1 MTALTVL
8 DTPSVITDSTCDD
21 VSDTKNKNN
30 LQKAII
36 FGDLKPEE
44 GNLKDINNLSDDDV
58 APIVAPKKRA
68 QHFTGFDSDED
79 NISKSV
85 EMSPQTVNEKG
96 NSQEINPK
104 PNLDSKKPKERKST
118 RIKRIDSSDSDHSS
132 SEKLID
138 SEDNAFVRKS
148 VRREDKENTLKDKF
162 KSMLLHRKTGPMTSD
177 DVEPKNV
184 TSANSESD
192 DEFSC
197 LKIKQKVKSNVQAMK
212 SICDPDTSDEEDNS
226 QMKSFKRRSKPKMTK
241 STSPKPI
248 KMTAKQALENKQKIK
263 SESNR
268 MLREKGVSLPY
279 HRPKAL
285 TLKDIM
291 SRRKPAISSDGR
303 TLPIKMNEDQLR
315 QYAMLLEQRQKEV
328 IELCKSDS
336 EEEDK
341 GVEQMDVT
349 NDNKGVADECT
360 EETTTLITELISNS
374 NEESDVNLDNSV
386 EVNNLDRSDK
396 QLEPSESL
404 HLPTE
409 SESSNKNVTDTLSD
423 ISKTDVECQESHLE
437 ENIVLQKSVSDESQ
451 KISLIYDSE
460 KTIVEDTDSKVENEA
475 AEVIKDNGED
485 RSAEFSDCEMN
496 FDEIDKI
503 IEEAEI
509 ICNKTNC
516 NKPIPKLTGG
526 PGTLIDLDNEDTA
539 SRKLSGVELLKE
551 RFSFFAKIKTLED
564 IEKDREKKYKPG
576 TQHLKLKHELE
587 EQIAEQRS
595 LEWEKRLLEEQQLK
609 SELNGETGEDDI
621 EKLEAKMEEIEKEED
636 ENDNGV
642 SESEEELVED
652 DVLIEDK
659 PKKRNPMFD
668 DEAEVSDDESK
679 EDLDNDDESNEDLD
693 SEESSS
699 ESDDCKPKK
708 GRILKAFEDSD
719 DEKENERTI
728 SDDLNRGETGEIE
741 VINDDAAIRES
752 QDDELPLAQV
762 NKLSDDVF
770 STQTTETE
778 SENIDGCCGVVISA
792 HSICLSN
799 PDLSKMIKS
808 DINPDNMDVCGTI
821 EDDAIMDD
829 IAGMCSGSFSQNLVN
844 SQTLP
849 STQSQEFGDDIA
861 DMCTGK
867 FYENPLVS
875 QDISSEVTGS
885 EEKSQNI
892 EKESLLLEKAT
903 NNLIDGVTD
912 QNVSNTSGNDITKQ
926 NTVLNS
932 ILDELDDL
940 EDKPKQNKYFATD
953 VPSKDHRKKFVI
965 ESDDEAIE
973 NSPKKTK
980 KLKKKKA
987 EQRALH
993 ISDDEEEDN
1002 VESDLEEQDD
1012 RIVEYDSEENEIVVQ
1027 QPKTKQSK
1035 KGITDFFENEA
1046 ELTSED
1052 EWVGSGDEDERGL
1065 DRMEREEGDN
1075 DSFHQGQL
1083 QRELGQ
1089 IHMREV
1095 LDQDKREVRLIQEL
1109 LFEDGDLGDGH
1120 RQRKFRWHNADG
1132 EEETGTY
1139 PEEFTDTQEDEFE
1152 SEEQWRKER
1161 HEREMFIRQM
1171 REKDEEPN
1179 KSITRSTIIKANLSS
1194 RSVSSL
1200 INDNTIIK
1208 PVEKPVVEKKSA
1220 KDIPSP
1226 KRGFTIFQQNY
1237 HTSLL
1242 TRGRGAL
1249 ARLAALATPLAD
1261 DDTPRNITNNRG
1273 NFVFTSINP
1282 DDNSKVP
1289 TKRKAEIIHTPRLIK
1304 KLKTESSNVRKPSL
1318 FDHIKI

>member
-1 MTALTVL
+1 MTAVTVL
-8 DTPSVITDSTCDD
+8 DSSSFITDSICDD
-21 VSDTKNKNN
+21 VSDTRNEPN
-30 LQKAII
+30 LQKAVI
-36 FGDLKPEE
+36 FGDMECDE
-44 GNLKDINNLSDDDV
+44 GNLKDMNSLSDDDV
-58 APIVAPKKRA
+58 DPIVAPKKRT
-68 QHFTGFDSDED
+68 QHFTNFDSDED
-79 NISKSV
+79 NFSKSV
-85 EMSPQTVNEKG
+85 EMSPKTTNEEG
-96 NSQEINPK
+96 NSKDINPEL
-104 PNLDSKKPKERKST
+104 NLNSNTKERKST
-118 RIKRIDSSDSDHSS
+118 RIKRIDSSDSEHSS
-132 SEKLID
+132 SEKHTD
-138 SEDNAFVRKS
+138 GEDNSIVRKS

-162 KSMLLHRKTGPMTSD
+162 KSMLLHRKSGTMTSD
-177 DVEPKNV
+177 DVEHKNL
-184 TSANSESD
+184 TSGNSESD

-197 LKIKQKVKSNVQAMK
+197 LKIKQKVKSNIQAMK
-212 SICDPDTSDEEDNS
+212 SICDPDTSDEEENM
-226 QMKSFKRRSKPKMTK
+226 QIKSFKRRSKPKMTK
-241 STSPKPI
+241 STSPKPM

-291 SRRKPAISSDGR
+291 SRRKPAVSSDGR

-336 EEEDK
+336 EDEDK
-341 GVEQMDVT
+341 GVEQMVET
-349 NDNKGVADECT
+349 NDNKGVTDESI
-360 EETTTLITELISNS
+360 EETVEPITEIISNS
-374 NEESDVNLDNSV
+374 NEESAVNVENSAEVDNL
-386 EVNNLDRSDK
+386 NRSDK
-396 QLEPSESL
+396 QIELSDTL
-404 HLPTE
+404 DLPIET
-409 SESSNKNVTDTLSD
+409 ESSNKNVTDTMSN
-423 ISKTDVECQESHLE
+423 ISKTDVCQESNLE
-437 ENIVLQKSVSDESQ
+437 ENIALQKSVADESQ
-451 KISLIYDSE
+451 EISLVFDSE
-460 KTIVEDTDSKVENEA
+460 KTAIENTDSKVENEVN
-475 AEVIKDNGED
+475 EVINDKDED
-485 RSAEFSDCEMN
+485 KSDEFSDCDMN

-509 ICNKTNC
+509 ICSKTNC
-516 NKPIPKLTGG
+516 DKPIPKLTGG
-526 PGTLIDLDNEDTA
+526 PGTLIDLDNEDSG

-576 TQHLKLKHELE
+576 TQHLKLKQELE

-609 SELNGETGEDDI
+609 SELNGEADEDDI
-621 EKLEAKMEEIEKEED
+621 EKLEAKMEEIEKEE
-636 ENDNGV
+636 ENENEI

-668 DEAEVSDDESK
+668 DEAEVSDDENN
-679 EDLDNDDESNEDLD
+679 EDLDNNDDDKSSEDLD
-693 SEESSS
+693 SEESSP
-699 ESDDCKPKK
+699 ELDDCKPKK

-719 DEKENERTI
+719 DEKENEPTVN
-728 SDDLNRGETGEIE
+728 DDLSKGETE
-741 VINDDAAIRES
+741 VVNDDAVIRES

-762 NKLSDDVF
+762 NKLSDDLF
-770 STQTTETE
+770 STQSTENE
-778 SENIDGCCGVVISA
+778 SENIDGCSGVVISA
-792 HSICLSN
+792 QSVCLSN

-808 DINPDNMDVCGTI
+808 DINPDNMDVCGTKN
-821 EDDAIMDD
+821 DDVIMDD
-829 IAGMCSGSFSQNLVN
+829 IAGMCSGSFSQNLGS

-849 STQSQEFGDDIA
+849 STQSQEFGDDIT

-875 QDISSEVTGS
+875 QEISSQDTGS

-892 EKESLLLEKAT
+892 EKESVLLEKDD
-903 NNLIDGVTD
+903 NLIDGVID
-912 QNVSNTSGNDITKQ
+912 QNVLNTSGNTINKE
-926 NTVLNS
+926 NTVLSS

-940 EDKPKQNKYFATD
+940 DDKPKQNKYFAAD
-953 VPSKDHRKKFVI
+953 VSSKDLRKKFVI
-965 ESDDEAIE
+965 ESDDETNE

-1002 VESDLEEQDD
+1002 VESDLEEEDD
-1012 RIVEYDSEENEIVVQ
+1012 RIVDYDSEENEIVVQ
-1027 QPKTKQSK
+1027 QPKSKQTK

-1075 DSFHQGQL
+1075 DKFHQGQL

-1120 RQRKFRWHNADG
+1120 RQRKFRWNNADG

-1139 PEEFTDTQEDEFE
+1139 PEDFTDTQEEEFE

-1179 KSITRSTIIKANLSS
+1179 KSINRSTIIKANLSS
-1194 RSVSSL
+1194 RNVSSL
-1200 INDNTIIK
+1200 ITENTIIK
-1208 PVEKPVVEKKSA
+1208 PVEKPVVEKKST

-1282 DDNSKVP
+1282 DDNKVP
-1289 TKRKAEIIHTPRLIK
+1289 TKRKAEVIHTPRLIK
-1304 KLKTESSNVRKPSL
+1304 KLKTESSNIRKPSL